1 MDFSD
6 PMVLAN
12 AMIFH
17 DSLYQQMNNTTPSTF
32 TPNPN
37 FYSSPVYQGPRFDR
51 CGVYYDGVSSEYSFP
66 SPIEDSINNPI
77 TYENIHTQ
85 KIYMKMVMG
94 RWKNHM
100 LLVSIFLN
108 SPQIEQIPM
117 IKMLIKE
124 RIEEFRE
131 ENDEVVI
138 VISGKRNKD
147 FETKFLKH
155 LKYPYKIQDNKIV
168 INCPK

>member
-6 PMVLAN
+6 PMFLAN

-17 DSLYQQMNNTTPSTF
+17 DILSHQMNNTIPSTF

-51 CGVYYDGVSSEYSFP
+51 YGVYYDGVANEYAFP
-66 SPIEDSINNPI
+66 TPIEDSINNPM
-77 TYENIHTQ
+77 TFEDIHTQ

-94 RWKNHM
+94 RWEDI

-108 SPQIEQIPM
+108 SPKIEQIPM
-117 IKMLIKE
+117 IKMFIKE
-124 RIEEFRE
+124 RIEEFKE

-138 VISGKRNKD
+138 VVSGKRDK
-147 FETKFLKH
+147 KFDERFLEH
-155 LKYPYKIQDNKIV
+155 LKYSYKILDNKIV

>member
-6 PMVLAN
+6 PMFLAN

-17 DSLYQQMNNTTPSTF
+17 DTLSHQMNNTIPSTF

-51 CGVYYDGVSSEYSFP
+51 YGVYYDGVASEYAFP
-66 SPIEDSINNPI
+66 TPIEDSINNPM
-77 TYENIHTQ
+77 TFVDIHTQ

-94 RWKNHM
+94 RWEDI

-108 SPQIEQIPM
+108 SPKIEQIPM
-117 IKMLIKE
+117 TKMFIKE
-124 RIEEFRE
+124 RIEEFKE

-138 VISGKRNKD
+138 VISGKRSKEFD
-147 FETKFLKH
+147 ETFLGNINGMYH
-155 LKYPYKIQDNKIV
+155 KIEDKVV
-168 INCPK
+168 ILPRA

>member
-17 DSLYQQMNNTTPSTF
+17 DTLSHQMNNTIPSTF

-51 CGVYYDGVSSEYSFP
+51 YGVYYDGVVSEYAFP
-66 SPIEDSINNPI
+66 TPIEDSINNPI
-77 TYENIHTQ
+77 TFEDIHTQ

-94 RWKNHM
+94 RWEDI

-108 SPQIEQIPM
+108 SPKIEQIPM
-117 IKMLIKE
+117 IKMFIKE
-124 RIEEFRE
+124 RIEEFKE

-138 VISGKRNKD
+138 VISGKRDK
-147 FETKFLKH
+147 KFDEIFLGNINGMYH
-155 LKYPYKIQDNKIV
+155 KIEDKVV
-168 INCPK
+168 ILPRA